1 MASNLDHV
9 AKCKLEFLGWVSL
22 KIQGKPRKAVLGN
35 TYIAWSEKTRPP
47 NVSRT
52 YNCSSASWT
61 AIDAP
66 RKGKDPVHGRTPG
79 RWSNVKPSIA
89 TISTSPKLP
98 SCELVD
104 RGDSTDNNLLQS
116 ITCYLK
122 CVAAHCTSL
131 HLAHSTSWART
142 PCRPKDCV
150 SWTMTSPSRIRQIIP
165 CSATEDL
172 LWKCVW
178 KQLIVWN

>member
-1 MASNLDHV
+1 MWQSANWKFWYEYV
-9 AKCKLEFLGWVSL
+9 WVSL

-47 NVSRT
+47 NISGT

-66 RKGKDPVHGRTPG
+66 DRKGPCAPKD
-79 RWSNVKPSIA
+79 SIA

-104 RGDSTDNNLLQS
+104 RSDSTFLTIFYNPS
-116 ITCYLK
+116 PTK
-122 CVAAHCTSL
+122 FVAAHCTSL
-131 HLAHSTSWART
+131 HLVHSTSSART

-150 SWTMTSPSRIRQIIP
+150 SWTMTSPSRIRHFSFPVPPLRIFCGNLFESNWLFETNKQIC
-165 CSATEDL
+165 CSG
-172 LWKCVW
+172 
-178 KQLIVWN
+178 